1 MIKKTIAAILA
12 VSLVMTE
19 FVALPEEINL
29 FGKSSITA
37 YAETNEDFEY
47 YVLDDGTIEIVKYNG
62 SNSNV
67 VIPEKIDGKK
77 VTHLWYVFRDDSK
90 VKSVYIPASVT
101 SIQDICRF
109 CPIIESVTV
118 DENNEVYK
126 SIDGVL
132 YNKDVS
138 IVIDVPRAISEFNI
152 PASVTGFSSDGFTDG
167 TSDQFLYNFDSD
179 CHISVDKDNTKYLAI
194 DDVLY
199 TKSYF
204 GDPATLIWVSG
215 SNTSVTIPRSIEYIS
230 TYAYSL
236 KGLFGKIDN
245 IFVEEGS
252 KYFTS
257 VDGVLYNY
265 QQTVLVACPGK
276 KKSLNI
282 PETVKMIGSD
292 SFYGNGEIE
301 SITIPEGVESIEQG
315 AFRDCIKLKNI
326 KFSDKTYKIG
336 KFALENTAWY
346 NTQPNGVV
354 YAGKVAYSYKN
365 PNNTKYYGDNI
376 EGDVLI
382 SYNGKEMSTSSL
394 SYVLGDGYY
403 LENGTISRYGRDS
416 DPGVE
421 SSWWSESSVSEDDI
435 KYNYE
440 NGQYIIGNTKEIPE
454 IEVINPQDT
463 EYDYDD
469 IGGVSVGGGSDE
481 EYYGDEEEIS
491 DEEEG
496 GWYDDN
502 IHVSS
507 LDTVIIKSING
518 LDPKEYAELLESTFN
533 RNELANKELS
543 FKDGTIGIANGFSFN
558 DNRSY
563 YVFNIFE
570 SLIIPDTI
578 EYIGSY
584 AFNNRE
590 YTYDYDNKISSHIAS
605 IKLPNKDIEVGA
617 FAFDTTQWY
626 AKQPDG
632 VVYLGPVCL
641 GMKGDYYKVFPENY
655 ELVIKDGT
663 ISIADMA
670 FVENSFAD
678 HISKVIMP
686 DSVVRVGDYA
696 FEGDNIN
703 TFEFSENMLKVGVN
717 AFTYTGWYKKQAEN
731 CTSDID
737 SCVIYA
743 GKVAIGSA
751 YKYTDIRIKEG
762 TRGIADYF
770 VSGDIYKLILPKSL
784 EYSGRFGCYNND
796 DNVNDYDCSSFSTS
810 VGNWIYRGAFSTIL
824 PEIYCYQNSV
834 GEDFAKINNLKYEY
848 LSAHTH
854 LYTSTIT
861 KAATCKEAGVKTYT
875 CSCGDTYT
883 ETIPKLTTHTFGNWT
898 VTKAAACTAEGTETR
913 ICSVCGETETRAIA
927 KTAHTYT
934 TKIVAPTTTTQGY
947 TLHTCTVCS
956 DSFKDTYTAKLTP
969 KAESISKA
977 TVSGISA
984 KTYTGSA
991 IKQTPV
997 VKLGT
1002 KTLKSGTDYTLAYK
1016 NNTKVGT
1023 ATVTITGKGSY
1034 TGTISKTF
1042 KINAASIAKAAV
1054 SGLSNKTYTGKAIT
1068 QNPTVKLGSKTLK
1081 KGTDY
1086 TVSYKNN
1093 KAVGKATVTIKGK
1106 GNYTGSISKTF
1117 KINPKKTTLKSAASP
1132 KTKQLKVTYSK
1143 VSGVT
1148 GYQTVYSKSSKFT
1161 KATTKT
1167 ASSKNTSKT
1176 ISGLTKGKTYYV
1188 KVRTYKT
1195 VNGTKYYSGYSA
1207 VKKIKIK

>member
-77 VTHLWYVFRDDSK
+77 VTHLWYVFRDDCK

-118 DENNEVYK
+118 DEKNEVYK
-126 SIDGVL
+126 SVDGVL
-132 YNKDVS
+132 YDKDVTT
-138 IVIDVPRAISEFNI
+138 VIDVPRAISEFNI

-167 TSDQFLYNFDSD
+167 TSDQFLYGFDSD

-301 SITIPEGVESIEQG
+301 SITIPGGVESIEQG

-365 PNNTKYYGDNI
+365 PNNTKYYGYDI
-376 EGDVLI
+376 WGDVII
-382 SYNGKEMSTSSL
+382 SYNGKELSATSL
-394 SYVLGDGYY
+394 SYALGDGYY
-403 LENGTISRYGRDS
+403 LDGGIIGRVGSDVFSDMDSTYWNGKSA
-416 DPGVE
+416 
-421 SSWWSESSVSEDDI
+421 SEDDI
-435 KYNYE
+435 KFEYH
-440 NGQYIIGNTKEIPE
+440 NGQYIIGADNKTKEP
-454 IEVINPQDT
+454 EVIEPENTIEEND
-463 EYDYDD
+463 DY
-469 IGGVSVGGGSDE
+469 SDE
-481 EYYGDEEEIS
+481 EVSDDEYYGDEEEES
-491 DEEEG
+491 DDEDYS
-496 GWYDDN
+496 WYDDE
-502 IHVSS
+502 IRVGSS
-507 LDTVIIKSING
+507 DTVIIKSING

-543 FKDGTIGIANGFSFN
+543 FKDGTIGIANGFVSN
-558 DNRSY
+558 DDRSY
-563 YVFNIFE
+563 YVFKIIE

-590 YTYDYDNKISSHIAS
+590 YTYDYDTKTSSHIAS
-605 IKLPNKDIEVGA
+605 IKLPNKDIEVGS

-641 GMKGDYYKVFPENY
+641 GMKGDYFEVFPENY

-663 ISIADMA
+663 ISIADCA
-670 FVENSFAD
+670 FSYNGYAD
-678 HISKVIMP
+678 HISKVVMP

-703 TFEFSENMLKVGVN
+703 TFEFSESMLKVGVN
-717 AFTYTGWYKKQAEN
+717 AFTYTGWYKKQVEN
-731 CTSDID
+731 CTYDID
-737 SCVIYA
+737 SNVIYA
-743 GKVAIGSA
+743 GKVAVGSA
-751 YKYTDIRIKEG
+751 YKYTDTRIKEG

-784 EYSGRFGCYNND
+784 EYPGRFGCYYND
-796 DNVNDYDCSSFSTS
+796 DEENDYDSSSFSTS
-810 VGNWIYRGAFSTIL
+810 IGKWINRGAYSISL
-824 PEIYCYQNSV
+824 PTVYCYQNSV
-834 GEDFAKINNLKYEY
+834 GEDFAKINNLNYEY
-848 LSAHTH
+848 QSEHTH
-854 LYTSTIT
+854 LHTSTIT
-861 KAATCKEAGVKTYT
+861 KTATCKEAGVKTYT

-883 ETIPKLTTHTFGNWT
+883 ETIPKLTTHTFGNWS
-898 VTKAAACTAEGTETR
+898 VTTAATCTAEGTETR
-913 ICSVCGETETRAIA
+913 KCSVCGKTETRTIA
-927 KTAHTYT
+927 KTVHKYT
-934 TKIVAPTTTTQGY
+934 TKVIAPTTTAQGY
-947 TLHTCTVCS
+947 TLHTCSVCG
-956 DSFKDTYTAKLTP
+956 DSYKDTYTAKLTP
-969 KAESISKA
+969 QSIAKA
-977 TVSGISA
+977 TISGISA

-1002 KTLKSGTDYTLAYK
+1002 KTLKSGTDYTVAYK

-1042 KINAASIAKAAV
+1042 KINAASIAKATV

-1068 QNPTVKLGSKTLK
+1068 QTPTVKLGSKTLK
-1081 KGTDY
+1081 KGADY
-1086 TVSYKNN
+1086 TVTFKDN
-1093 KAVGKATVTIKGK
+1093 KAVGTATVTIKGK
-1106 GNYTGSISKTF
+1106 GNYKGTVSKTF
-1117 KINPKKTTLKSAASP
+1117 KITPKKTTLKSVTSL
-1132 KTKQLKVTYSK
+1132 KTKQMKVTWTK
-1143 VSGVT
+1143 VNGAT
-1148 GYQTVYSKSSKFT
+1148 GYQITY
-1161 KATTKT
+1161 A
-1167 ASSKNTSKT
+1167 ASSDFKTGKKNVNATGTSKT

-1195 VNGTKYYSGYSA
+1195 VKGTKYYSGYSS
-1207 VKKIKIK
+1207 VKKIKVK